1 MAAGPNRV
9 IASGSKYNQIF
20 FYDSNGRL
28 TGSTTS
34 APSTGATG
42 SPAYHIKGWK
52 TGSPTINE
60 PDTEVITGDDTKL
73 GEFTYDSIDAR
84 QFTVD
89 VAIRDLTLLS
99 RVIGVNLETLGEIRM
114 SAMDTIDAD
123 IVNVGLI
130 IQGPAKKYDSGS
142 VGVAAW
148 EGEMVPLATARFQ
161 GRVSY
166 TEREGGVYRFSVAP
180 QTADKKPWGI
190 SIQDSNVGTSG
201 ATYLPF
207 SAENPIA
214 LHTFRGDNS
223 TTAFTV
229 QHVPISVAK
238 TYAVTRI
245 VGGGALEATVSTV
258 NTSTKAVT
266 LSAAPATNAEVHI
279 LYEFSSFVE

>member
-28 TGSTTS
+28 TGSTTT

-52 TGSPTINE
+52 SGAPTINE
-60 PDTEVITGDDTKL
+60 PDAEVITGDDTKL

-84 QFTVD
+84 QFTID

-99 RVIGVNLETLGEIRM
+99 RLIGVNLETHGEIRM
-114 SAMDTIDAD
+114 TAIDTVDAD
-123 IVNVGLI
+123 IINVGFIL
-130 IQGPAKKYDSGS
+130 QGPAKKYDSGS

-148 EGEMVPLATARFQ
+148 EGIIVPLATARFM
-161 GRVSY
+161 GRVSF
-166 TEREGGVYRFSVAP
+166 TEREGAVYRFSVAP

-190 SIQDSNVGTSG
+190 TIQDSNVGSSG

-223 TTAFTV
+223 TTAFTF
-229 QHVPISVAK
+229 QHVQISVAK
-238 TYAVTRI
+238 TYAVERI
-245 VGGGALEATVSTV
+245 VGGGALEKTVSSV

-266 LSAAPATNAEVHI
+266 VSGAPATSAELHI
-279 LYEFSSFVE
+279 LYELSSFVE